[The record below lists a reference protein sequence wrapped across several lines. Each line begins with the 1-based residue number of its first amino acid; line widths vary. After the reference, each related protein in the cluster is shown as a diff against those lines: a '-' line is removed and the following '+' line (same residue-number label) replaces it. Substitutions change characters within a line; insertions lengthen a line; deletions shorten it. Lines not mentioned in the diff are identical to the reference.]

1 METFESMIEAK
12 VMEKVEELKKTENKT
27 EVGLKREDVLEE
39 IEIEKRRLNLVIMG
53 VKEEGKDEDFVKE
66 LLAVVAGRDVW
77 EVTNVSRIRRQQEGK
92 TRPIRLA
99 MANQDSRIEI
109 LQARPG
115 LRKHEEYQKVF
126 VTPDLTRKQQ
136 RNDKL
141 LRDKLNDFREG
152 GEKTMFG

>member
-1 METFESMIEAK
+1 M
-12 VMEKVEELKKTENKT
+12 
-27 EVGLKREDVLEE
+27 
-39 IEIEKRRLNLVIMG
+39 EKRRLNLVVMG
-53 VKEEGKDEDFVKE
+53 VREVGKDKDFVKE

-77 EVTNVSRIRRQQEGK
+77 EVTNVSRIGRQQEGK
-92 TRPIRLA
+92 TRPIRLV

-109 LQARPG
+109 LQACPG

-141 LRDKLNDFREG
+141 LRDKLKDFREG
-152 GEKTMFG
+152 GENNVQIKKGKIVKNLDGEEVVLYAPLIQ